1 MTASIQDM
9 SRQLSEL
16 GTELT
21 RKEERQATAK
31 KTVATKEQ
39 EIRDLGFDTD
49 GDLEAQLNQM
59 LTDIENSLGVAEGIV
74 NQVDGEIDAV
84 KSTD

>member
-9 SRQLSEL
+9 SRRLSEL

-31 KTVATKEQ
+31 ETVDAKEQ

-49 GDLEAQLNQM
+49 GDLQEQLSQM
-59 LTDIENSLGVAEGIV
+59 LADIEKALADAEGIV

-84 KSTD
+84 AN

>member
-9 SRQLSEL
+9 SRRLSEL

-31 KTVATKEQ
+31 ETVATKEQ

-49 GDLEAQLNQM
+49 SDLEAQLDQM
-59 LTDIENSLGVAEGIV
+59 LVDIEKALADAEGIV

-84 KSTD
+84 AN